1 MRRPVNVYGI
11 TELWIDDLLEC
22 VTDGFGYRD
31 ANGTIQW
38 YDGYEPV
45 EDEMHLSRIVPC
57 ENGFELSDD
66 EENCQFADEDEI

>member
-1 MRRPVNVYGI
+1 MKGDSMRRPVNVYGI

-38 YDGYEPV
+38 YDGYKPV
-45 EDEMHLSRIVPC
+45 EDETHLSIIVPYG
-57 ENGFELSDD
+57 NGRELSDLETD
-66 EENCQFADEDEI
+66 KI